1 MNTVNVHDIFVW
13 KSFYESYTI
22 HKHTPEDFVFLKNEE
37 DIASSPDNRLI
48 LEIGF
53 QNYKIMN
60 AILNHLVYGFVKAVL
75 GH

>member
-1 MNTVNVHDIFVW
+1 M
-13 KSFYESYTI
+13 
-22 HKHTPEDFVFLKNEE
+22 FLKNEE